1 MVAISNVCKK
11 AEQLYNQNLDKAG
24 DFLDKHPTLYKI
36 VLVSSH
42 LFRSLPMYAM
52 MVISP
57 LPPLATGALM
67 LAPTLLYQAGIER
80 FCCFRFASPSLLGGM
95 ALWSAQASAVSLF
108 AGQAFAT
115 WSASLT
121 TIGGFIPLT
130 AYLAYIVFLSHRD
143 IEKRMDQLG
152 CNKKK
157 SCCQA

>member
-1 MVAISNVCKK
+1 MVTICNSWKK
-11 AEQLYNQNLDKAG
+11 AEAAFNQNLDKAG
-24 DFLDKHPTLYKI
+24 AYLDRHPTLYKT

-52 MVISP
+52 MVITP

-67 LAPTLLYQAGIER
+67 LAPTLLYQAGVER

-95 ALWSAQASAVSLF
+95 AIWAAQASIISLY

-115 WSASLT
+115 WGSSLT

-130 AYLAYIVFLSHRD
+130 AYLALIVFLSHRD